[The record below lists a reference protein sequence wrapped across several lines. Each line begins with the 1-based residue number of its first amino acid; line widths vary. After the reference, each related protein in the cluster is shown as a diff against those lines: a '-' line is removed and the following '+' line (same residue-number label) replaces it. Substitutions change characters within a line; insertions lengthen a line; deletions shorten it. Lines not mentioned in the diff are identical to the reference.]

1 MLMTMVIMAISMVMI
16 DNNYVDDKIDH
27 GESKV
32 KVMVVV
38 KVLIVMEVMI
48 MMMMVVVVV
57 AQVCVKTRK
66 THPAE
71 CLPH

>member
-1 MLMTMVIMAISMVMI
+1 MVAM
-16 DNNYVDDKIDH
+16 
-27 GESKV
+27 
-32 KVMVVV
+32 
-38 KVLIVMEVMI
+38 KVLIVTEVMI

-66 THPAE
+66 TRPAE

>member
-16 DNNYVDDKIDH
+16 DDNDVDRRRVQ
-27 GESKV
+27 GE
-32 KVMVVV
+32 VMVVM

-48 MMMMVVVVV
+48 MMMMMMMVMVVV

-66 THPAE
+66 TRPAE

>member
-1 MLMTMVIMAISMVMI
+1 
-16 DNNYVDDKIDH
+16 
-27 GESKV
+27 
-32 KVMVVV
+32 MVVM

-66 THPAE
+66 TRPAE
-71 CLPH
+71 CLPHYRRLLQNSCSMKYGDMLTL

>member
-1 MLMTMVIMAISMVMI
+1 MLTINLSQGEVRVVM
-16 DNNYVDDKIDH
+16 
-27 GESKV
+27 
-32 KVMVVV
+32 

-57 AQVCVKTRK
+57 TQVCVKTRK

-71 CLPH
+71 SLPHETKLLQNSCSMKYGDMLT